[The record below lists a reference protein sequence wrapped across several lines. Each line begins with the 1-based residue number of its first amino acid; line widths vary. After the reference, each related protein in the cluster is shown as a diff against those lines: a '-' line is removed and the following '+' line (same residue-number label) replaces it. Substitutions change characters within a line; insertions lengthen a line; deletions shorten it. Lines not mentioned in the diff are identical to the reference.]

1 MSTERYL
8 YISYF
13 AALAGGVALACGLAA
28 LLAGP
33 LRRAAVLR
41 PIGTV
46 VRRAF
51 PVWLL
56 LAVLLGFMSVSYID
70 CAHEDY
76 ADVLADGEHLVR
88 KTQDQAVAMMRYA
101 AIGLVVW
108 GMVVMLLLYASARAR
123 RAKTA
128 KARKVPDCPNNPR
141 RSTAGLSGAH

>member
-13 AALAGGVALACGLAA
+13 AALACGVVLACGLAA
-28 LLAGP
+28 MLAGP
-33 LRRAAVLR
+33 LRKAAVVR

-88 KTQDQAVAMMRYA
+88 KTQDQAVAMMRYV

-123 RAKTA
+123 TAKTA
-128 KARKVPDCPNNPR
+128 QAGTASDFSKSPPR
-141 RSTAGLSGAH
+141 AVT